1 MKTSTI
7 VVVDPE
13 EINLTTLA
21 SLINDANVECDVD
34 DDEIYILNSF
44 EFPVYLQIETDS
56 RDIHLNCYLG
66 IKRDA
71 SLIDLAFF
79 IKKLNDEITHCNF
92 NFNKSD
98 DGRIQIGGT
107 STYSYFF
114 GLHIES
120 LLYQIQVFT
129 DRFVVG
135 CFEDEDGSFV
145 SYDDENCIIDM
156 NKL

>member
-21 SLINDANVECDVD
+21 SLINDANVECGVD
-34 DDEIYILNSF
+34 GDEIYILNSF
-44 EFPVYLQIETDS
+44 DFPVYLQIETDS

-79 IKKLNDEITHCNF
+79 IKKLNDEITHCHF

-98 DGRIQIGGT
+98 DGRIQIGGA

-120 LLYQIQVFT
+120 LLYQIQIFT
-129 DRFVVG
+129 DRFVAG

-145 SYDDENCIIDM
+145 SYDDEGCIINM